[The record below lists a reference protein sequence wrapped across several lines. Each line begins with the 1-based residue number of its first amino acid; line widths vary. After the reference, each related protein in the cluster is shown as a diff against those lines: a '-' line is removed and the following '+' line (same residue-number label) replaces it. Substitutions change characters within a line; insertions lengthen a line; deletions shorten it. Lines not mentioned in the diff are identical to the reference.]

1 MAIFGKKRLT
11 VEELIEAL
19 NGLSDEDKKE
29 VIAKTTSEDVAKAE
43 EDIADKGE
51 DSQSEQDRVDE
62 SVGEQ
67 EELDDDKDTQIA
79 EDRVDEAEGEDKATE
94 DDADA
99 PVPTDDD
106 DVKNKED
113 ADDQSDVHKQL
124 EALGARFDAQ
134 DEKIA
139 ELADRLSHIVDA
151 LDSQPFGARPQSD
164 DGVAPSLS
172 TDDMVMRSYNRAY
185 RR

>member
-1 MAIFGKKRLT
+1 MAIFRKKRLT

-67 EELDDDKDTQIA
+67 EELDDDKDTQTA

>member
-67 EELDDDKDTQIA
+67 EELDDDKDTQTA

-106 DVKNKED
+106 DVENKED